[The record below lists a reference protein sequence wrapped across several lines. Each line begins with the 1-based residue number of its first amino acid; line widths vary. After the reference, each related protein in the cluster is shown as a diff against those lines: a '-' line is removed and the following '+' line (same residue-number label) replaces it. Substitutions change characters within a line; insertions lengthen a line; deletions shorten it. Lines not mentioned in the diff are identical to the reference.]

1 MSAPATPQAPTATDD
16 AVRLAE
22 LRALAE
28 TKPQAARTAAWT
40 WLTSLDTGKDADRLD
55 ALFRLSTAPAAID
68 GDGEGA
74 VLGLFGTP
82 FMGFVDRAVR
92 LGRVLGGIG
101 WTGKSFDG
109 QAGTGYNRL
118 TRTARLPMFV
128 VMPRYGF
135 SVRGGE
141 LIGFRFDHRVEPSPA
156 DPDLEVRAVIY
167 ENPAYGNP
175 LMLPRTRDELVE
187 LVPGCMLG
195 RALLQPEGGP
205 WETIAYFA
213 LRFPREDR

>member
-1 MSAPATPQAPTATDD
+1 MNTTATPLAPAAD
-16 AVRLAE
+16 AARLAE
-22 LRALAE
+22 LRERAE
-28 TKPQAARTAAWT
+28 RAPQAARAAAWD
-40 WLTSLDTGKDADRLD
+40 WLTPLDTRSDADRLD
-55 ALFRLSTAPAAID
+55 ALFRMGSAPAAID

-82 FMGFVDRAVR
+82 FMGVVDRAVR

-101 WTGKSFDG
+101 WTGKSFHG
-109 QAGTGYNRL
+109 EAGTGYNRL
-118 TRTARLPMFV
+118 TRTARLPMFF

-135 SVRGGE
+135 SVRDGE
-141 LIGFRFDHRVEPSPA
+141 LTGFRFDHRVEPSPA
-156 DPDLEVRAVIY
+156 DPELEVRAVTY
-167 ENPAYGNP
+167 ENPEYGNP

-187 LVPGCMLG
+187 LLPGCLLG
-195 RALLQPEGGP
+195 RALLQDDGGS

>member
-1 MSAPATPQAPTATDD
+1 MNATATAKGPTATDD

-22 LRALAE
+22 LRDLAE
-28 TKPQAARTAAWT
+28 TTPQAARTAAWD
-40 WLTSLDTGKDADRLD
+40 WLTSLDTRTDADRLD
-55 ALFRLSTAPAAID
+55 ALFRLGRAPAVID

-82 FMGFVDRAVR
+82 FMGVVERAVR

-109 QAGTGYNRL
+109 AAGTGYNRL
-118 TRTARLPMFV
+118 TRSARVPMFC
-128 VMPRYGF
+128 VMPHYGF
-135 SVRGGE
+135 RVLDGE

-156 DPDLEVRAVIY
+156 DPDVEVRAVLY
-167 ENPAYGNP
+167 DNPAYGNP

-187 LVPGCMLG
+187 LVPGCLLG
-195 RALLQPEGGP
+195 RALLQSDGGP